1 MLCSLLIL
9 KLCFFFFL
17 NKIHSGLLHLLYF
30 IFILIFSFFSLF
42 FKWGCNWHW
51 RLHWCLHV
59 GVSRAPHSESVSL
72 WYWDSHAS
80 HTLTSPI
87 SLVFKTPV
95 FSLSTWHH
103 DAHGYSL
110 QKRGVNYRHCQT
122 FVIHCTQVG
131 DLCSSPALPL
141 CAALTP
147 PLLPEYS
154 SHIGLLEFSTLSPSL
169 IELCLCSVFLCCSL
183 GTLSKQEVGVG
194 GNWTTQGITLLIS
207 LMLGT
212 PYPVW
217 LMVPWCKAL

>member
-1 MLCSLLIL
+1 MSQGLLTVSLSHCGIGIATPPPHSHPPSLLFL
-9 KLCFFFFL
+9 KLL
-17 NKIHSGLLHLLYF
+17 SSQSQYMAP
-30 IFILIFSFFSLF
+30 
-42 FKWGCNWHW
+42 
-51 RLHWCLHV
+51 WC
-59 GVSRAPHSESVSL
+59 
-72 WYWDSHAS
+72 
-80 HTLTSPI
+80 T
-87 SLVFKTPV
+87 
-95 FSLSTWHH
+95 H
-103 DAHGYSL
+103 DYSL
-110 QKRGVNYRHCQT
+110 QKRGVNYHHCQT
-122 FVIHCTQVG
+122 FVIRCTQVG

-154 SHIGLLEFSTLSPSL
+154 SHIDLLEFSTLSPSL

-217 LMVPWCKAL
+217 LMVPWCKALSHFWFIDV